1 MTDTLE
7 QTAQGIANRGREALV
22 DHLRPAFDR
31 AAELHGGVMTLNA
44 EQRERMLQHAAEHAD
59 GVQWRRALAEVAS
72 RELGIDLVEAMS
84 HPAVARAQAI
94 VGAPSYEESL
104 AKLDV
109 PEDDEKEPAEPA
121 LAAARAPLYE
131 DEPLDEDESLY
142 EGEPPFEDEQAIED
156 EQATQEHPAMA
167 EPPHADAPA
176 REAPE
181 PVSEPVP
188 PRAPSP
194 VDDLRIEA
202 VHLGGVENLS
212 AGEDDIELRLSDE
225 GLDIIREPS
234 EMLGRLSWPDI
245 RELAVPAP
253 GRLRLLRRESHAY
266 LVVRAD
272 DGDASFEIRSQAP
285 DELRAMLAPLAQR
298 HGHAVGD
305 R

>member
-7 QTAQGIANRGREALV
+7 QTAQGIADRGREALV

-31 AAELHGGVMTLNA
+31 AAELHGDVMTLNA
-44 EQRERMLQHAAEHAD
+44 EQRERMVQHAVAHAD
-59 GVQWRRALAEVAS
+59 GVQWRRALADVAS

-104 AKLDV
+104 ARLDV
-109 PEDDEKEPAEPA
+109 PEDDEEAPAEPPIA
-121 LAAARAPLYE
+121 QYE
-131 DEPLDEDESLY
+131 DEQPL
-142 EGEPPFEDEQAIED
+142 ED
-156 EQATQEHPAMA
+156 EQATEEHPPMPELPQAA
-167 EPPHADAPA
+167 APA
-176 REAPE
+176 WEAPE
-181 PVSEPVP
+181 PAPEPVAEPVP
-188 PRAPSP
+188 PRVPLP
-194 VDDLRIEA
+194 VDELRIEA

-212 AGEDDIELRLSDE
+212 AGEDDIELRVSGD
-225 GLDIIREPS
+225 GLDIIRKPS
-234 EMLGRLSWPDI
+234 EMLGRLSWLDI

-253 GRLRLLRRESHAY
+253 GARLRLLRRESHAY

-285 DELRAMLAPLAQR
+285 DELRAMLAPLAER
-298 HGHAVGD
+298 HGHQVGD

>member
-1 MTDTLE
+1 VTDTLE
-7 QTAQGIANRGREALV
+7 QTAQGIADRGREALV

-44 EQRERMLQHAAEHAD
+44 EQRERMVQHAVAHAD

-109 PEDDEKEPAEPA
+109 PKDDEEAPAAPAVARTNGPLLADEPLYEDDES
-121 LAAARAPLYE
+121 LYE
-131 DEPLDEDESLY
+131 DEPPL
-142 EGEPPFEDEQAIED
+142 QD
-156 EQATQEHPAMA
+156 EQATEEHPAMA
-167 EPPHADAPA
+167 EPRQADAPA
-176 REAPE
+176 WEAQE
-181 PVSEPVP
+181 PVAEPVP
-188 PRAPSP
+188 PRGALP
-194 VDDLRIEA
+194 VDELRIEA

-212 AGEDDIELRLSDE
+212 AGEEDIELRLSDD

-234 EMLGRLSWPDI
+234 EMLGRLSWLDI

-285 DELRAMLAPLAQR
+285 DELRAMLAPLARR

>member
-1 MTDTLE
+1 VTDTLE
-7 QTAQGIANRGREALV
+7 QTAQGIADRGREALV

-31 AAELHGGVMTLNA
+31 AAELHGSVMTLNA
-44 EQRERMLQHAAEHAD
+44 EQRERMVQHAAEHAD

-94 VGAPSYEESL
+94 AGAPSYEESL

-121 LAAARAPLYE
+121 LAAAKAPLHEDEPLYEDDSLYE
-131 DEPLDEDESLY
+131 DEPPL
-142 EGEPPFEDEQAIED
+142 ED
-156 EQATQEHPAMA
+156 EQATQEHPAMP
-167 EPPHADAPA
+167 EPPQADAPA
-176 REAPE
+176 WEAPE

-188 PRAPSP
+188 PQAPSS
-194 VDDLRIEA
+194 VDELRIEA

-234 EMLGRLSWPDI
+234 EMLGRLSWLDI

-285 DELRAMLAPLAQR
+285 DELRAMLAPLAER

>member
-31 AAELHGGVMTLNA
+31 AAELHGSVMTLNA
-44 EQRERMLQHAAEHAD
+44 EQRERMVQYAAEHAD

-109 PEDDEKEPAEPA
+109 LQDDEKEPAEPA
-121 LAAARAPLYE
+121 LAAAKAPPYE
-131 DEPLDEDESLY
+131 DEPLCEDESLY
-142 EGEPPFEDEQAIED
+142 EDEPQLED

-167 EPPHADAPA
+167 EPPQLDAPA
-176 REAPE
+176 PEAPE

-194 VDDLRIEA
+194 VDEMRIEA

-234 EMLGRLSWPDI
+234 EMLGRLSWLDI

-285 DELRAMLAPLAQR
+285 DELRAMLAPLAER